1 MPKTK
6 NKKNR
11 KHNFL
16 SIADFNRDQIFDLL
30 FLARQLKKQPFRKTL
45 RGKTVGLIFQ
55 KPSTRTSVSFAVGV
69 VQLGGQPLLLNA
81 DVLQIKRGESPRD
94 TARVLS
100 RYLNAIVIR
109 ANHHSD
115 VLEMAGFADIP
126 VINGLTDQEHPC
138 QVLADLLTIMEKT
151 KMKHPRELKGF
162 RLVYL
167 GDGNNV
173 AQSLMLASSLLGM
186 KLYTD
191 VWTSMG
197 QESESQKRREAL
209 SVYQLNS
216 FLLSMAQKNALVMH
230 CLPAHRGEE
239 ITDDV
244 IEGSNSVVF
253 DQAEN
258 RLHVQ
263 KAVMSSLL

>member
-1 MPKTK
+1 MKKTK
-6 NKKNR
+6 QKKD
-11 KHNFL
+11 FI
-16 SIADFNRDQIFDLL
+16 SIADFDREKIYQLL
-30 FLARQLKKQPFRKTL
+30 ALARQLKKQPFKKTL
-45 RGKTVGLIFQ
+45 QGKTVGLIFQ

-100 RYLNAIVIR
+100 RYLGAMVVR

-138 QVLADLLTIMEKT
+138 QVMADLLTIMEHR
-151 KMKHPRELKGF
+151 KMKHPKELKGF

-173 AQSLMLASSLLGM
+173 AQSWMLAASILGM
-186 KLYTD
+186 KLVLACPKNY
-191 VWTSMG
+191 
-197 QESESQKRREAL
+197 EPRRD
-209 SVYQLNS
+209 Y
-216 FLLSMAQKNALVMH
+216 FDMAQTLSPRIYYLK
-230 CLPAHRGEE
+230 
-239 ITDDV
+239 I
-244 IEGSNSVVF
+244 VF
-253 DQAEN
+253 AI
-258 RLHVQ
+258 
-263 KAVMSSLL
+263 